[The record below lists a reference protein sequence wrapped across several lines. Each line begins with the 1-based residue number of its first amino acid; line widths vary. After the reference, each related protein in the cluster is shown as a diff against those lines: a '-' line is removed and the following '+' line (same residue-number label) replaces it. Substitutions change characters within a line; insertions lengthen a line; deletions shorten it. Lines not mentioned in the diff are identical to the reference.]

1 MVSVQSCRYSRL
13 PASLASQL
21 PQGCMCQV
29 RALWEPACWR
39 WLRLNPADAAGCLHR
54 WQASSHEGV
63 CVRSG
68 PCGSQLAGD
77 GFGSILQIQPVACIA
92 GKPVPTRVYV
102 SGPGPVGASL
112 LAMASAQSCR
122 YSRLPASL
130 ASQFPQGC
138 MCQVRALWEPA
149 CWRWLRLNPADT
161 AGCLHRWQA
170 SSHKGVCVRSGPCGS
185 QLAGDGF
192 GSILQIQPVACIA
205 GKPAP
210 TRVYVS
216 GPGPVGASLLA
227 MASAQSCR
235 YSRLPA
241 SLAASSHKGVCVRSG
256 PCGSRLAG
264 DGFGSILQIQP
275 VACIAGKPAPTRVY
289 VSGSGPVG
297 ASLLAMVS
305 VQSCRY
311 SRLPASLAASSHKG
325 VCVRSGPCGSQLA
338 GDGFGSILQIQPV
351 ACIACKPAPT
361 SL

>member
-1 MVSVQSCRYSRL
+1 MVSAQSCRYSRL
-13 PASLASQL
+13 PASLASQ
-21 PQGCMCQV
+21 PAQGCMCQV

-39 WLRLNPADAAGCLHR
+39 WFRFNAADTAGCLHR
-54 WQASSHEGV
+54 WQASSHKGV

-68 PCGSQLAGD
+68 PFRSQLAGD

-92 GKPVPTRVYV
+92 GKPARTRVYV

-112 LAMASAQSCR
+112 LAMVSAQSCR

-130 ASQFPQGC
+130 ASQPPQGC

-170 SSHKGVCVRSGPCGS
+170 SPHKGVCVRSGPCGS

-192 GSILQIQPVACIA
+192 GSILQIQPFACIA

-210 TRVYVS
+210 
-216 GPGPVGASLLA
+216 
-227 MASAQSCR
+227 
-235 YSRLPA
+235 
-241 SLAASSHKGVCVRSG
+241 
-256 PCGSRLAG
+256 
-264 DGFGSILQIQP
+264 
-275 VACIAGKPAPTRVY
+275 
-289 VSGSGPVG
+289 
-297 ASLLAMVS
+297 
-305 VQSCRY
+305 
-311 SRLPASLAASSHKG
+311 HKG

-338 GDGFGSILQIQPV
+338 GDGFGSILQIQAV
-351 ACIACKPAPT
+351 ACIAGKPAPT